1 MDVRW
6 NFITNN
12 SQSSRERTYNTRQLR
27 EQVNPKGLPISASD
41 YLKSFRATMRQC
53 TKKEQLVELYIKVT
67 IIV

>member
-27 EQVNPKGLPISASD
+27 EQVNPKGLPISASY